1 VITTEEYL
9 YLTDHE
15 VLSYITYHEVGV
27 ACFEE
32 GWIDIFGLITPK
44 GDQVIE
50 EYRNNHAH

>member
-15 VLSYITYHEVGV
+15 VLPYAIHHEVGV
-27 ACFEE
+27 SCFEE
-32 GWIDIFGLITPK
+32 GWIDVFGLITPK

-50 EYRNNHAH
+50 EYRNNHAD